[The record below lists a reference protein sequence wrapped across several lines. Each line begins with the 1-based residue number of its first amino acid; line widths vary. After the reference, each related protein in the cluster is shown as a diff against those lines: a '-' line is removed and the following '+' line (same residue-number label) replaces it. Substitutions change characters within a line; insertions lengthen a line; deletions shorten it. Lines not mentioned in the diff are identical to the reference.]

1 MTFTAHA
8 LKRWRERFGDDSCPY
23 DAFDRSEYLWQ
34 KQHPEVTTYFEHP
47 VTGAVFVCCGG
58 VVVTIYPDK
67 SRVNMEVPHF
77 SSQSQGKRIDPRRH

>member
-8 LKRWRERFGDDSCPY
+8 LKRWEERFPYGGCPY
-23 DAFDRSEYLWQ
+23 AAYDSAEYLWQ

-58 VVVTIYPDK
+58 VVVTIFPDK
-67 SRVNMEVPHF
+67 SRVNMEVQNAGHF
-77 SSQSQGKRIDPRRH
+77 AKVRRTCADRR